1 MKYGSTYTL
10 NGREYRLLYTADA
23 YFDINEAM
31 GEDFM
36 DKLVSAGRES
46 YETALGCFII
56 LQREGELAR
65 RYMGYDAE
73 HIVTEGELR
82 RTILPG
88 DIIGIK
94 NAVLEAIYSGLK
106 IERAKEDGPID
117 AGLAEYEKK
126 TQSAK
131 SPLRV
136 RNFFRSARGAGYHG
150 ATLYTR
156 G

>member
-1 MKYGSTYTL
+1 MGQEEARRDGMKYGSTYCL

-31 GEDFM
+31 GDDFM

-73 HIVTEGELR
+73 DIVTEGELR

-106 IERAKEDGPID
+106 IERTKEDGPID

-131 SPLRV
+131 SP
-136 RNFFRSARGAGYHG
+136 
-150 ATLYTR
+150 
-156 G
+156 

>member
-1 MKYGSTYTL
+1 MKHVSTYCL

-73 HIVTEGELR
+73 NIVTKDELR

-106 IERAKEDGPID
+106 IERVKEDGPID

-126 TQSAK
+126 TALAK
-131 SPLRV
+131 SP
-136 RNFFRSARGAGYHG
+136 
-150 ATLYTR
+150 
-156 G
+156 

>member
-1 MKYGSTYTL
+1 MKYGSTYSL

-31 GEDFM
+31 GDDFM

-73 HIVTEGELR
+73 DIATEDELR
-82 RTILPG
+82 RNILPG
-88 DIIGIK
+88 DIIGTEDR
-94 NAVLEAIYSGLK
+94 AR
-106 IERAKEDGPID
+106 ER
-117 AGLAEYEKK
+117 
-126 TQSAK
+126 
-131 SPLRV
+131 R
-136 RNFFRSARGAGYHG
+136 RSH
-150 ATLYTR
+150 
-156 G
+156 